1 VRGKGWEEC
10 GGVSSYGYGMDIV
23 ITNTQQLR
31 QDAWG
36 LGEKK
41 ERDAGG
47 GGIKREE
54 YEGRQKGV
62 IEQKMTDGS
71 VEVRD
76 GMME

>member
-1 VRGKGWEEC
+1 MGGVWWSIVIWIWHGYCNYQYTAVETRCMGPRGKERKRYRGR
-10 GGVSSYGYGMDIV
+10 
-23 ITNTQQLR
+23 TN
-31 QDAWG
+31 
-36 LGEKK
+36 K
-41 ERDAGG
+41 EVG
-47 GGIKREE
+47 REE